1 MARFVPIDRD
11 TQFLFPP
18 SVQEWLPE
26 DHLARFIVDV
36 VEQLDLSALEQSYA
50 GRGSDAHHP
59 TMLVALLLNTA
70 CVELAGIVNFTVR
83 PPLAN

>member
-1 MARFVPIDRD
+1 MVRFVPIDRD

-26 DHLARFIVDV
+26 DHLARFIVDI

-59 TMLVALLLNTA
+59 PDTA
-70 CVELAGIVNFTVR
+70 GYSG
-83 PPLAN
+83 

>member
-1 MARFVPIDRD
+1 MARFVPVDRD

-26 DHLARFIVDV
+26 DHLARFIVDI

-50 GRGSDAHHP
+50 GVSPRK
-59 TMLVALLLNTA
+59 M
-70 CVELAGIVNFTVR
+70 
-83 PPLAN
+83 